1 MEEVSVPDVSVEEV
15 WAGAEGPVS
24 IVELAL
30 DQRSI
35 HYPLV
40 QHHCVLASLLHA
52 AMTFSL
58 RLKPL
63 SLFDSKVKTGQQKHN
78 YVTFNYVS
86 VTMKSK
92 FTFSFFLECCR
103 FFCLYKF
110 PSLLQLHLFSDDVL
124 TSARTEQ

>member
-15 WAGAEGPVS
+15 WGGAEGPVS

-63 SLFDSKVKTGQQKHN
+63 SLFDSKVKTIFFQKKNLFFQNLHFLFFWN
-78 YVTFNYVS
+78 VAVF
-86 VTMKSK
+86 
-92 FTFSFFLECCR
+92 FSH
-103 FFCLYKF
+103 YKF

-124 TSARTEQ
+124 TSAMTE

>member
-1 MEEVSVPDVSVEEV
+1 MEEVSAPDVCVEEV
-15 WAGAEGPVS
+15 WGGAEGPVS

-30 DQRSI
+30 DQRSV

-63 SLFDSKVKTGQQKHN
+63 SLFDSKVKAHN
-78 YVTFNYVS
+78 SAFIHVHLNKILKFDVWCLKKSNDEVIMCVTQV
-86 VTMKSK
+86 
-92 FTFSFFLECCR
+92 
-103 FFCLYKF
+103 
-110 PSLLQLHLFSDDVL
+110 QLNMY
-124 TSARTEQ
+124 

>member
-15 WAGAEGPVS
+15 WGGAEGPVS

-78 YVTFNYVS
+78 YVTLNYVS
-86 VTMKSK
+86 VTMQNINLH
-92 FTFSFFLECCR
+92 FLFLSSTGQECV
-103 FFCLYKF
+103 F
-110 PSLLQLHLFSDDVL
+110 
-124 TSARTEQ
+124 